1 VTDGA
6 DRFALRFPFRPVHQ
20 VTGEDDSIEIHSG
33 ETRVELSLSSP
44 YVVLRVESF
53 STEEAAA
60 AFIPRIWGAVAWM
73 SVDLSTGFT
82 AEMTPDPVT
91 YADDPDK
98 AAENLSRFAGRR
110 IEGPVHGLV
119 NGNFPSILP
128 LGKTIRFATVGDV
141 SLSVSRGRE
150 QVAASLAEGLRQP
163 GTASAYADE
172 RLKTAIEL
180 FSDSDR
186 ESSLRS
192 KFVTLISAL
201 EVLAPPTFKHPIAQQ
216 LIDEFKE
223 RVSRVKATT
232 AEGSDE
238 RHALESL
245 ERELLFRR
253 EASIRSRV
261 RELVLAGLP
270 SSLPAVEREERAR
283 RAVSA
288 YDDRGTLLHD
298 GTLANED
305 LVKGYDVARLL
316 VRDLLLAR
324 MQGGGPSHS
333 SPSST

>member
-1 VTDGA
+1 MSDKQ
-6 DRFALRFPFRPVHQ
+6 FALRFPFRPGHQ
-20 VTGEDDSIEIHSG
+20 VTGEKGPVPVEAGEI
-33 ETRVELSLSSP
+33 RVTLELSPP
-44 YVVLRVESF
+44 YVVLRAEPF
-53 STEEAAA
+53 SSEEAAA
-60 AFIPRIWGAVAWM
+60 EFLPRLWGALAWM
-73 SVDLSTGFT
+73 SVDLVTGFD

-98 AAENLSRFAGRR
+98 AAENLSRSFGLPVD
-110 IEGPVHGLV
+110 GPVHGLV

-128 LGKTIRFATVGDV
+128 LGKTIRTVTAGDV
-141 SLSVSRGRE
+141 SVAVSRGRE
-150 QVAASLAEGLRQP
+150 QVAESLAHGLRQP

-201 EVLAPPTFKHPIAQQ
+201 EVLAPPTLKHPIAQR
-216 LIDEFKE
+216 LIDEFKD
-223 RVSRVKATT
+223 RVSHVMATT
-232 AEGSDE
+232 AGGSEE

-245 ERELLFRR
+245 QRELLFRR

-270 SSLPAVEREERAR
+270 SSLPAEEREMHAK

-288 YDDRGTLLHD
+288 YDNRGTLLHD
-298 GTLANED
+298 GTLAKED
-305 LVKGYDVARLL
+305 LVNGYEVARSL

-324 MQGGGPSHS
+324 MQSAGPDQSSS
-333 SPSST
+333 SP

>member
-1 VTDGA
+1 VSE
-6 DRFALRFPFRPVHQ
+6 FALRFPFRPSQ
-20 VTGEDDSIEIHSG
+20 KVTGEKGPIPVDAGEIQL
-33 ETRVELSLSSP
+33 TLELSPP
-44 YVVLRVESF
+44 YVVLRAEPFPS
-53 STEEAAA
+53 EEAAA
-60 AFIPRIWGAVAWM
+60 EFLPRLWGAVAWM
-73 SVDLSTGFT
+73 SVDLVTGFA
-82 AEMTPDPVT
+82 AEMTPDAVT

-98 AAENLSRFAGRR
+98 AAENLSKSFGLA

-128 LGKTIRFATVGDV
+128 LGKTIRTITAGDA
-141 SLSVSRGRE
+141 SLIVSRGRE
-150 QVAASLAEGLRQP
+150 QVAASLAEGLRVP
-163 GTASAYADE
+163 GTATVYGDE

-186 ESSLRS
+186 ESSVRS

-201 EVLAPPTFKHPIAQQ
+201 EVLAPPILKHPIAQQ
-216 LIDEFKE
+216 LIDEFKDQA
-223 RVSRVKATT
+223 SQMMATT
-232 AEGSDE
+232 AEGSEE

-245 ERELLFRR
+245 QRELLFRR

-270 SSLPAVEREERAR
+270 SSLPGAERELRTR

-288 YDDRGTLLHD
+288 YDDRGRLLHD

-305 LVKGYDVARLL
+305 LVKGYEVARSL

-324 MQGGGPSHS
+324 MQSAGPDHS
-333 SPSST
+333 S